1 MAMSDSLSPSRSHR
15 AAAIVK
21 LARLRLNIA
30 API

>member
-21 LARLRLNIA
+21 PHAARLNIA
-30 API
+30 PSI